1 MNGLGFRPLRYKDGT
16 GPQGVTLIEQFNNLF
31 SQNRIPE
38 LVLLVQRN
46 PETFFPIEELPSN
59 IAGIVKELVDQKLV
73 TLPPTAEAITEGTE
87 GNLGRVPQMQ
97 MPTQQMQMPTQR
109 EVDPGFLH
117 MSKRINPVLRSA
129 PADFS
134 GAPADVGTMTNL
146 QFPDAGSDIPIAR
159 KGNPGAGIGDNWL
172 FGHSGASPEGR
183 NVESFGYQ
191 DAANILA
198 NDIRFSGQRNEPMPW
213 DWRHSPEEDFGRGG
227 HVQRMAHGGYAS
239 RGTVAGELPR
249 YGDMSVREEGETMR
263 ELSKRHRDQDWYNRM
278 GGGLGSLRRRVA

>member
-1 MNGLGFRPLRYKDGT
+1 MNGLGFRPLRYQDGT

-31 SQNRIPE
+31 SQNRIEE
-38 LVLLVQRN
+38 LALLVQRN

-73 TLPPTAEAITEGTE
+73 TLPPTAEAITEGME

-97 MPTQQMQMPTQR
+97 VRTQQMQMPTQQQ
-109 EVDPGFLH
+109 VDPGH
-117 MSKRINPVLRSA
+117 WEAMMERIKPDLRSA

-134 GAPADVGTMTNL
+134 RAPADVGTMMGGNL
-146 QFPDAGSDIPIAR
+146 GRMTGPSVSRPSGRDPEIMQNIVSDANEAFAAR
-159 KGNPGAGIGDNWL
+159 KALEADQLRAMQGPVSNPPL
-172 FGHSGASPEGR
+172 FPQG
-183 NVESFGYQ
+183 
-191 DAANILA
+191 
-198 NDIRFSGQRNEPMPW
+198 
-213 DWRHSPEEDFGRGG
+213 
-227 HVQRMAHGGYAS
+227 MAHGGYAS

-278 GGGLGSLRRRVA
+278 GGGLGSLGRRVA